1 MTDSGLAISQ
11 NEFSVESFQQQY
23 DVSIVDPTGTV
34 NLGSY
39 LTKSGIQQIQ
49 YEAKLAL
56 TFLNDSSDRFDDL
69 FLKKVLT

>member
-1 MTDSGLAISQ
+1 M
-11 NEFSVESFQQQY
+11 
-23 DVSIVDPTGTV
+23 

-69 FLKKVLT
+69 FLKKVFIKTLICRLIKNGLNMTM